1 MAMTDAARTD
11 SATADSVTTTRV
23 QLARDRVDEARRDA
37 RATRIA
43 AAPALRARAVR
54 RTRLLRTVLIGTAVA
69 VAILVVVGAVLG
81 WQIRGQRAEV
91 DRQTEVLD
99 SARAGVAAML
109 TADPADPVGFVDG
122 VLAVSTGAQR
132 DRIESAR
139 DALITEV
146 RTQAGRSVGQVVS
159 AGLVTDPASDEVGV
173 TVDVLVVADA
183 TNPLLLGSEGTAE
196 EAAAVDTTAER
207 ITALITM
214 ESTGDGWKIAGARQP

>member
-159 AGLVTDPASDEVGV
+159 AGLVTDPASNDAGT